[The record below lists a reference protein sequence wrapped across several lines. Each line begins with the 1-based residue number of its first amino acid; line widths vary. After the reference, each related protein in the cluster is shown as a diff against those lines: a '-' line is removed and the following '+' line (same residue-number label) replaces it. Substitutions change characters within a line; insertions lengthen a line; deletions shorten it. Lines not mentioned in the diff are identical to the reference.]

1 MLCVDTDNRI
11 GAVPAVIEDIATD
24 NGFEKS
30 EQLESLGIVSCAGAN
45 MTAPDAY
52 RRRTR
57 RERGS
62 CRWLAADEK
71 NGSRVLRALGGFEQ
85 FLVLR
90 LVGRVVGD
98 PAVGDLAVVVQHE
111 DRAVG
116 DAVEAEVVDIDF

>member
-30 EQLESLGIVSCAGAN
+30 EQLENLGIVSYAGAN
-45 MTAPDAY
+45 MTAPDAH

-62 CRWLAADEK
+62 CRWLAADKKREVGFYALWAASSSSSYS
-71 NGSRVLRALGGFEQ
+71 GS
-85 FLVLR
+85 
-90 LVGRVVGD
+90 LVGSS
-98 PAVGDLAVVVQHE
+98 ATQL
-111 DRAVG
+111 
-116 DAVEAEVVDIDF
+116 